1 MLFGSIF
8 DGFKK
13 QEGKFLLLELGKSKS
28 QLNKFVYRI
37 YLWMF
42 TFP

>member
-13 QEGKFLLLELGKSKS
+13 QEGKFLLLELAKRKRT
-28 QLNKFVYRI
+28 LNFFV
-37 YLWMF
+37 
-42 TFP
+42 